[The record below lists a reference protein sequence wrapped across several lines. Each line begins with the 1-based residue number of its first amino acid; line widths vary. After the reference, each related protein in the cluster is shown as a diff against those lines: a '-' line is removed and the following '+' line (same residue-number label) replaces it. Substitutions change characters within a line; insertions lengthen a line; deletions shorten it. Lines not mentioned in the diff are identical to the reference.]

1 MSCQVQSSH
10 KMLMELTT
18 LPRYPVRDP
27 FFKMMPRSL
36 QNFMNAMTSA
46 DHTTYPFATTN
57 SQDFKNLMSVYLDAT
72 LHPFLKAN
80 DFAQEG
86 WRVGPADVPTTAE
99 EAAKGVE
106 EKDLLF
112 KGVVYNEMKGSMSS
126 GDMLFYIRHR
136 DHLFPAIENSGG
148 IPQHMTNLTHDQ
160 LKKFHADHYTPSNA
174 LVFTYGK
181 MPLAE
186 QLQEVGPVLDKFE
199 AKAVDTSQKMP
210 IALTEGMETVTVKG
224 PVDPHFPRDQQHK
237 ASITWRMC
245 DTSNLL
251 ETFSLEM
258 IASLLLDGF
267 SAPLYQNTIEVGW
280 GASYSAN
287 TGMDASGKIATF
299 SVGLNGLKKHDVDR
313 LGDGIRNTLRGVK
326 RQGAFDKQKVEG
338 RLHQIELDLKHKSA
352 HWGMSLMSSLT
363 DSYFKGADPM
373 AAVAAEELLGEF
385 RTKLQQPRYLEDL
398 FETYFLS
405 DKHLTFVMEPSDEFE
420 AEQAAEEAAR
430 LQTKI
435 FEIQSKFATPEEA
448 RRSMAEQEHTLQ
460 QVQETAKD
468 EDTSCLPSLHVSDI
482 TRRADTKEV
491 RYSTIDDTKVQ
502 WREAPTNGLTYFR
515 GILSLKDLPDDLRIY
530 LPLFTSAINRLGTTT
545 LSVEALEDQVKLKTG
560 GINVGHHASTSPLD
574 LDICEEG
581 IAFSS
586 HALDRNVP
594 EMFSLLRMQI
604 QEADFERPDTEGKIA
619 ELIKSSASSAINDI
633 ADSGHGYAARFAAAG
648 LTPGA
653 RLSEEVN
660 GMTQVRLMMELA
672 SRGST
677 GLSDVIDKLKVIQSF
692 ALARG
697 HSLRCAITCGRESSS
712 ANEQALASFLRSLP
726 ADIMAPANEQ
736 QVPYPRDLKSFFPL
750 PYQVYYAALALRT
763 APYVSDAAA
772 PLQILAQLLTHKH
785 LHPEIREKGGAYGA
799 FASARSLGGVLS
811 MATYRDPNPL
821 NSLKVMNG
829 AGRWAADRQWTN
841 REMEEAKLS
850 VFQGIDA
857 PESINSEG
865 MTRFLTGVDEEMEQ
879 RMREQLL
886 DVKPAQVMDVAEEY
900 LVKGL
905 ERGNSNTALLGKP
918 QDFIKESD
926 GWFTMPMGSGES
938 PGGDGEEGDENMV
951 VL

>member
-1 MSCQVQSSH
+1 M
-10 KMLMELTT
+10 T
-18 LPRYPVRDP
+18 PRYPVRDP

-57 SQDFKNLMSVYLDAT
+57 PQDFKNLMSVYLDAT

-86 WRVGPADVPTTAE
+86 WRVGPADVPATAE
-99 EAAKGVE
+99 EAAKGVAE
-106 EKDLLF
+106 EDLLF

-148 IPQHMTNLTHDQ
+148 IPQQMTNLAHDQ

-174 LVFTYGK
+174 LVFTYGR
-181 MPLAE
+181 MPLEE
-186 QLQEVGPVLDKFE
+186 QLQEVGPVLDRFE
-199 AKAVDTSQKMP
+199 AKPVDTSQKLP
-210 IALTEGMETVTVKG
+210 IELTEGMETVTVKG

-299 SVGLNGLKKHDVDR
+299 TVGLNGLKKHDVDR

-326 RQGAFDKQKVEG
+326 RQGAFNKQKVEG

-373 AAVAAEELLGEF
+373 AAVAAEELLAEF
-385 RTKLQQPRYLEDL
+385 RAKLQQPRYLEDL
-398 FETYFLS
+398 FDRYFLS
-405 DKHLTFVMEPSDEFE
+405 DKHFTFVMEPSDEFE

-430 LQTKI
+430 LQSKI
-435 FEIQSKFATPEEA
+435 SEIQSKFATPEEA

-482 TRRADTKEV
+482 TRRADMKEV
-491 RYSTIDDTKVQ
+491 RYSTIEDTKVQ

-515 GILSLKDLPDDLRIY
+515 GILSLRDLPDDLRIY
-530 LPLFTSAINRLGTTT
+530 LPLFTSAINRLGTTS
-545 LSVEALEDQVKLKTG
+545 LSVEALEDQIKLKTG
-560 GINVGHHASTSPLD
+560 GINVGHHASTSPLN

-594 EMFSLLRMQI
+594 DMFNLLRMQI
-604 QEADFERPDTEGKIA
+604 QEANFERPDTEGKVA

-653 RLSEEVN
+653 RLNEEVN

-697 HSLRCAITCGRESSS
+697 HSLRCAITCGSESSS
-712 ANEQALASFLRSLP
+712 ANEKALATFLRSLS
-726 ADIMAPANEQ
+726 ADVMAPANEQ
-736 QVPYPRDLKSFFPL
+736 QVPYPRDVKSFFPL

-763 APYVSDAAA
+763 APYVSEAAA

-799 FASARSLGGVLS
+799 FASSRSLGGILS

-829 AGRWAADRQWTN
+829 AGRWAADRQWTD

-879 RMREQLL
+879 RMRERLL
-886 DVKPAQVMDVAEEY
+886 DVKPAQVREVAEEY

-905 ERGNSNTALLGKP
+905 ERGPSNTALLGKA

-938 PGGDGEEGDENMV
+938 PSGDGEESEENMV